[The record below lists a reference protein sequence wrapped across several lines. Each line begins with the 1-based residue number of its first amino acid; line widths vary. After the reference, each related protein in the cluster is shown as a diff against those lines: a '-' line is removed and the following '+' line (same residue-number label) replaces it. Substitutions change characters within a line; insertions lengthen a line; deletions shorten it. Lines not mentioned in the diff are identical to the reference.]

1 MLQLVEVPVA
11 GLLMLVLQHIQFG
24 TRHLRVPA
32 EQIFDNRTVF
42 RLHIPPNHTIARWL
56 SHWMPQPVLSWLVH
70 LLPEWFLP
78 PTVFL
83 KERNRDK
90 PAESYENELDTYHHL
105 RSLQGTYIP
114 RFYGEAAVY
123 TCTPT
128 RRRRRPTPA
137 LVLEDVQGTSL
148 RDLAAGALS
157 DELVDKVRRTYNK
170 LTEEGVVHG
179 DPRLHNFLYA
189 PGRDGVVAV
198 DFEFA
203 DLVVPGSD
211 VTTNEHEFGALEDE
225 ILRRRRRS
233 ASSAAAA
240 PTGAWRW
247 APGGRTPPVCLLA
260 GDSDVLGSMGS
271 ADVVLGKAVSG
282 TENSLEVGR
291 VFCNQAHHF

>member
-11 GLLMLVLQHIQFG
+11 LLLMLVLQHIQFG

-32 EQIFDNRTVF
+32 EEIFDNRTVF
-42 RLHIPPNHTIARWL
+42 RLHILPNPTIARWL
-56 SHWMPQPVLSWLVH
+56 SHWMPQPVLSWLVR
-70 LLPEWFLP
+70 LLPEWF
-78 PTVFL
+78 
-83 KERNRDK
+83 
-90 PAESYENELDTYHHL
+90 
-105 RSLQGTYIP
+105 
-114 RFYGEAAVY
+114 
-123 TCTPT
+123 
-128 RRRRRPTPA
+128 
-137 LVLEDVQGTSL
+137 
-148 RDLAAGALS
+148 AAGALS